1 MNIRSDYK
9 QYTKVVRCAVMLLL
23 ETRKYRGSADKLFEL
38 EQCIFNL
45 LEDHPVVLQKSY
57 QRVPLIYSTII
68 HQIHKLGE
76 RIEYS
81 RKSGHSN
88 ETLDVIIEDELE
100 ILSIMI
106 NDYILENSNEY

>member
-1 MNIRSDYK
+1 MNTRANYK

-23 ETRKYRGSADKLFEL
+23 ETRKYGSSAGTLFEL

-45 LEDHPVVLQKSY
+45 LEDRPIVLQKSY
-57 QRVPLIYSTII
+57 QREPLIYSTII

-76 RIEYS
+76 RIENS
-81 RKSGHSN
+81 RISGYSN
-88 ETLDVIIEDELE
+88 EILDVIIEDELE

-106 NDYILENSNEY
+106 EDYITEK